1 MIDQFVAYIR
11 QHDLLQPGE
20 RLLIAL
26 SGGLDSV
33 VLLHLLQ
40 RLAADWPLHL
50 TAAHF
55 NHQLRGEMADRDEEF
70 VIDLCAGQSIPC
82 FTGRGDV
89 REHARHRKEGIEAA
103 ARELRYAFLHETA
116 LAQGCAAILTAHHAG
131 DQAETVLDHLLRGA
145 GARGLAGMAP
155 SSALPMMS
163 NVELSSQAT
172 SQGDQPDPGGT
183 ESSGL
188 AAQPGAGSTA
198 AAGPAGQPD
207 PGSPAAAPL
216 RLVRPLLF
224 ARRADLAAYAAANGL
239 AYREDSSNLDLRY
252 RRNRI
257 RHELLPQL
265 AAYNPRIEE
274 ALGRMADHLR
284 EVNDFLDAEAL
295 TALRR
300 ILVQGG
306 HEKIILE
313 KKSFLLYFSFLQKLV
328 LQKSWSLLGGNPA
341 DLDAEFFRQLADFIA
356 GGRCDRGF
364 RLGRGEVWQTAEELV
379 LLGPRAAAAPL
390 HIPARPG
397 AHPIWDGRCLEIKAV
412 TLPLH
417 EAELRANPQDALV
430 DAALLDEHLVIR
442 PVQRGERIQ
451 PLGMAG
457 HKRVVELLAEANVPV
472 YEREQWPVLCSG
484 GHTVWLCG
492 LRLDHAFRITPATE
506 RVYHLRMKRD
516 LGTSFRI

>member
-55 NHQLRGEMADRDEEF
+55 NHQLRGEMADADEQF
-70 VIDLCAGQSIPC
+70 VIDLCASQNLPC
-82 FTGRGDV
+82 FTGRGEV
-89 REHARHRKEGIEAA
+89 HEQARRRRSGIEAA
-103 ARELRYAFLHETA
+103 ARELRYSFLHETA
-116 LAQGCAAILTAHHAG
+116 LSQGCSAILTAHHAG

-155 SSALPMMS
+155 SSTLPPLSDTARSSRAAAPS
-163 NVELSSQAT
+163 N
-172 SQGDQPDPGGT
+172 QPEPSGT
-183 ESSGL
+183 LPPSI
-188 AAQPGAGSTA
+188 AAQSGPCRTAGA
-198 AAGPAGQPD
+198 AAGAV
-207 PGSPAAAPL
+207 PGISTPEASL

-300 ILVQGG
+300 IVL
-306 HEKIILE
+306 HHDDEKIILE
-313 KKSFLLYFSFLQKLV
+313 KKSFLLYFSLLQKLV

-341 DLDAEFFRQLADFIA
+341 ELDAMFFRQLADFFA
-356 GGRCDRGF
+356 GGRYDRGL
-364 RLGRGEVWQTAEELV
+364 RLGRGEIWLTARHLV
-379 LLGPRAAAAPL
+379 ILGPRAMVAPL

-397 AHPIWDGRCLEIKAV
+397 VYPLWEGRALEIKAV

-417 EAELRANPQDALV
+417 EAELRANPRDAMI
-430 DAALLDEHLVIR
+430 DAALLDEQLEIR
-442 PVQRGERIQ
+442 PVQRGERFQ

-457 HKRVVELLAEANVPV
+457 HKRVAVLLAEANVPV
-472 YEREQWPVLCSG
+472 YERDHWPMLCSG
-484 GHTVWLCG
+484 EQAVWLCG
-492 LRLDHAFRITPATE
+492 VRLADAFRITPATK

-516 LGTSFRI
+516 LGASFRI